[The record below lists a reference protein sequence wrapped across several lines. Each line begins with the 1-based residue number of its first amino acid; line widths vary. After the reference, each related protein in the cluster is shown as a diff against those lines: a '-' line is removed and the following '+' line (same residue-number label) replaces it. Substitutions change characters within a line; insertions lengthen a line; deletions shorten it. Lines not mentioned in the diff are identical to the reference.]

1 MICKTTAAAPSLS
14 LGCTVGTCIVERAS
28 GFAYGCQS
36 AVRDLDVK
44 VSVLLCMIVLNT
56 CISCDRVNTQYL
68 LALATFHVPRG
79 DALVHSLSVS
89 HTSHAHTRY
98 FPAWSCSELTAGHVR
113 LCPGL
118 CQVDPRPLLQARQ
131 AQVSRPQQARAP
143 PSPAP
148 WPARHRTSSASKRPP
163 WVGPSCAGRPRR
175 MGPVE

>member
-1 MICKTTAAAPSLS
+1 
-14 LGCTVGTCIVERAS
+14 
-28 GFAYGCQS
+28 
-36 AVRDLDVK
+36 
-44 VSVLLCMIVLNT
+44 MIVLNT

-131 AQVSRPQQARAP
+131 AQVAAAAGAGAPLPRPLARTAPHVIRQQA
-143 PSPAP
+143 PAVG
-148 WPARHRTSSASKRPP
+148 RTLVRGTAAADGACG
-163 WVGPSCAGRPRR
+163 VA
-175 MGPVE
+175 